1 MTNQRH
7 KYEYKVNPNTAAAKV
22 IRMVGDDK
30 RVLEL
35 GSGPGSITRLLKDNQ
50 CRITALELDL
60 KAIEIVSEFC
70 EKVYPCDL
78 NDPEWPAKLSGS
90 DKFEVVVAG
99 DVLEH
104 LYDPWSTL
112 SSVQTLLADDGYVVI
127 SLPHAGHNAV
137 IACLLTGDFEY
148 QPWGL
153 LDKTHIRFFGI
164 KNIQRLFNDA
174 GFKIVEVDFVVKAP
188 EQTEFANNWRQ
199 LSPQTREAL
208 ASNEFGTIYQVVVK
222 AVPHSAPGKGLRLES
237 LPVPAPTADSFST
250 GARGSRVLGF
260 LLSFLSLRTRKRIA
274 QMLERIG
281 LQF

>member
-22 IRMVGDDK
+22 VQMVGTDK

-35 GSGPGSITRLLKDNQ
+35 GSGPGSITRLLKDNR
-50 CRITALELDL
+50 CRVTALELDS
-60 KAIEIVSEFC
+60 KAIEIVSEYC

-90 DKFEVVVAG
+90 EKFEVVVAG

-104 LYDPWSTL
+104 LYDPWATLSTL
-112 SSVQTLLADDGYVVI
+112 KSLLADDGHVVI

-137 IACLLTGDFEY
+137 VACLLTGDFEY

-174 GFKIVEVDFVVKAP
+174 GLKIVEADFVVKAP
-188 EQTEFANNWRQ
+188 EQTEFANRWRQ
-199 LSPQTREAL
+199 LSSNTRQAL
-208 ASNEFGTIYQVVVK
+208 ISNEFGTIYQVVVK
-222 AVPHSAPGKGLRLES
+222 AVLHSAPGKSLRLES
-237 LPVPAPTADSFST
+237 LPIPAPTADSFSI
-250 GARGSRVLGF
+250 GAKGSRVLGF
-260 LLSFLSLRTRKRIA
+260 ILSFLSLRTRKKIA

-281 LQF
+281 LRF